1 MKGLIP
7 HSVVLALALSCDRA
21 GAEELR
27 RQLSVLMTV
36 SGTCS
41 VLSLADETRPCDG
54 KLIHTEYDDGRV
66 GFYFVG
72 EGPEINV
79 ITFTGRGD
87 AQEAPSKNVRIQ
99 PIDAVI
105 LKKGIV
111 RVSGECLFENPYAG
125 SARIWCS
132 AKSLSNDDRYLGHFL
147 TDGNEPSLLDVGEG
161 NG

>member
-1 MKGLIP
+1 
-7 HSVVLALALSCDRA
+7 
-21 GAEELR
+21 
-27 RQLSVLMTV
+27 MTV

-41 VLSLADETRPCDG
+41 ALSFASETIPCDG

-79 ITFTGRGD
+79 ITFTGRGHE
-87 AQEAPSKNVRIQ
+87 QEASSGNVRIQ

-105 LKKGIV
+105 LKRGIV
-111 RVSGECLFENPYAG
+111 QVSGECLFENPYAG
-125 SARIWCS
+125 PAKIWCF
-132 AKSLSNDDRYLGHFL
+132 AKSLLDVQYQVQFL
-147 TDGNEPSLLDVGEG
+147 TDGNEPSILDLRVD